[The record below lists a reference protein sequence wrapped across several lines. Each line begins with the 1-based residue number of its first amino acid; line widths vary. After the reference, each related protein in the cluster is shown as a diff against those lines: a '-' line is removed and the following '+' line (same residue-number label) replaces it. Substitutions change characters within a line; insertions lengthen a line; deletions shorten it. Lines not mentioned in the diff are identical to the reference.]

1 MTLPCALRFAARGAT
16 LALPFARR
24 GIVAE
29 ACSSYFLP
37 RLVGH
42 ARAVQMVTTGAAFSP
57 ADECCRGLFA
67 EVLAREADVL
77 PRAVAAAEEIARDVS
92 GVSWALMRD
101 MFWRGPATPE
111 EAHLLESRT
120 LAGLFGGRDNVEG
133 VRSFLEKRAPR
144 FEGTMEED
152 APEGWPWWASDGK
165 SGSKL

>member
-1 MTLPCALRFAARGAT
+1 MTLPCALRFAARGAK

-37 RLVGH
+37 RLVGRS
-42 ARAVQMVTTGAAFSP
+42 RAMQMVTAGAAFSP
-57 ADECCRGLFA
+57 ADACCAGLFA
-67 EVLAREADVL
+67 AVLEREEDVL
-77 PRAVAAAEEIARDVS
+77 PAAVRAAEDVAANVS
-92 GVSWALMRD
+92 AVSWALMRD

-120 LAGLFGGRDNVEG
+120 LAALFGGRDNEEG

-144 FEGTMEED
+144 FEGTLAED
-152 APEGWPWWASDGK
+152 APEGYPWWTAEGRA
-165 SGSKL
+165 GSKL